1 MHKMWNLLHLAIF
14 IAIGF
19 PTSGYALSCNE
30 TIKNDLIVR
39 ADAGTSDASG
49 TQSWKEYSVA
59 ISKNYSDCRYNFT
72 ARYEA
77 YDRFG
82 ISNEGFGLEA
92 TSKTADD
99 GYWRLATLI
108 GPEAVFRP
116 RWTVELERGK
126 PFKFE
131 AGPFAAIVGSAS
143 VKLAEYDSTK
153 LVALG
158 LVGEFYP
165 RGLNVWA
172 TGRVTQTI
180 TDKATLPAAF
190 MGRLDLPLTDTTRV
204 FALRATGY
212 EANLTVL
219 ERVNSI
225 AIGAQTQIGSRL
237 DLVASIAEDERS
249 IGPKRLTAAISLAR
263 AF

>member
-1 MHKMWNLLHLAIF
+1 MWKLLNLSVL

-19 PTSGYALSCNE
+19 PTAGNAFSCNQSN
-30 TIKNDLIVR
+30 KNDLIVR

-49 TQSWKEYSVA
+49 TKSWNEYSVA

-82 ISNEGFGLEA
+82 ISNKGFGLEVIS
-92 TSKTADD
+92 TTADN
-99 GYWRLATLI
+99 GYWRLATVI
-108 GPEAVFRP
+108 GPDAVFRP
-116 RWTVELERGK
+116 KWAAELERGK

-131 AGPFAAIVGSAS
+131 DGPFAAIVGSAS
-143 VKLAEYDSTK
+143 VKLAEYDATK
-153 LVALG
+153 LVAVG
-158 LVGEFYP
+158 LAGEFYP
-165 RGLNVWA
+165 RGLNAWA

-190 MGRLDLPLTDTTRV
+190 MVRFDVPLTDTTRV
-204 FALRATGY
+204 FTLRATGY

-219 ERVNSI
+219 ERVNTI
-225 AIGAQTQIGSRL
+225 AIGVQTQISSQL
-237 DLVASIAEDERS
+237 NLVASIAEDERS
-249 IGPKRLTAAISLAR
+249 IGPKRRKTAISLAR

>member
-1 MHKMWNLLHLAIF
+1 MGKLLHLAIF
-14 IAIGF
+14 IAIGL

-30 TIKNDLIVR
+30 NNKNDLIVR
-39 ADAGTSDASG
+39 ADVGTSDASG
-49 TQSWKEYSVA
+49 TKSWNEYSVA

-82 ISNEGFGLEA
+82 ISNQGFGLEA
-92 TSKTADD
+92 TSKTSDD

-108 GPEAVFRP
+108 GPDAVFRP
-116 RWTVELERGK
+116 KWAVELERGK

-143 VKLAEYDSTK
+143 AKLAEYDTTK
-153 LVALG
+153 LVAVG

-165 RGLNVWA
+165 RGLNAWA
-172 TGRVTQTI
+172 TGRITQTI
-180 TDKATLPAAF
+180 SDKDALPAAF
-190 MGRLDLPLTDTTRV
+190 IGRFDVPLTDTTRV

-219 ERVNSI
+219 ERVDSI
-225 AIGAQTQIGSRL
+225 AIGVQTQIGTRL

-249 IGPKRLTAAISLAR
+249 IGPKRRTAAISLAR

>member
-1 MHKMWNLLHLAIF
+1 MWKSLHLTIL

-19 PTSGYALSCNE
+19 PSTGYALSCNE
-30 TIKNDLIVR
+30 NTKNDLIVR
-39 ADAGTSDASG
+39 ADVGTSSASG
-49 TQSWKEYSVA
+49 TQTWNDYRVA
-59 ISKNYSDCRYNFT
+59 VSKNYSDCRFNFT

-99 GYWRLATLI
+99 GYWRLATFI
-108 GPEAVFRP
+108 GTNAVFRP
-116 RWTVELERGK
+116 KWAVELERGK

-131 AGPFAAIVGSAS
+131 DGPITAIVGSAS
-143 VKLAEYDSTK
+143 VKLVEYDATK
-153 LVALG
+153 LAAVSLA
-158 LVGEFYP
+158 GEFYP
-165 RGLNVWA
+165 RGLNAWA

-190 MGRLDLPLTDTTRV
+190 MGRFDVPLTDTTRI
-204 FALRATGY
+204 FALRAVGY

-219 ERVNSI
+219 ERVDSV
-225 AIGAQTQIGSRL
+225 ALGVQTQIGTKFNL
-237 DLVASIAEDERS
+237 IASIAEDERS
-249 IGPKRLTAAISLAR
+249 TGPKRRTAAISLAR